1 MPANTPKGY
10 TYPVGT
16 DRVMDGDNSIRTLAE
31 QVDTNLGRAA
41 GGLVTITPSGAGAAT
56 PVAVTFPAGR
66 FTVAPY
72 MVSNMSAGS
81 NTDRQTGVT
90 GVTTT
95 GATITL
101 TSATAAA
108 VPVYWLA
115 LQI

>member
-1 MPANTPKGY
+1 MANTPKGY
-10 TYPVGT
+10 PYPVGT
-16 DRVMDGDNSIRTLAE
+16 DRVADGDNVIQALAE
-31 QVDTNLGRAA
+31 KVDGSLGLAA

-56 PVAVTFPAGR
+56 PIAVTFPAGR
-66 FTVAPY
+66 FTVAPW

-108 VPVYWLA
+108 VPVYWIA
-115 LQI
+115 LQV